1 MNIVI
6 KNFKNKRKKNEAH
19 SIHPRPRAILH
30 RRNYIQS
37 QEGRLIRGREFT
49 RPQWD
54 VSSLSLSPSLISG
67 CTVIEHRSSLIMLS
81 TKIDSIRTQTSPPSV
96 SPPLATSSPR
106 PPIRTLSARCL
117 QSRRHN
123 QYAKSSVQP
132 STDLVRTSPR
142 KTFPKG
148 NAFDFP
154 SSNHDFLKL

>member
-1 MNIVI
+1 M
-6 KNFKNKRKKNEAH
+6 
-19 SIHPRPRAILH
+19 
-30 RRNYIQS
+30 
-37 QEGRLIRGREFT
+37 GRFL
-49 RPQWD
+49 
-54 VSSLSLSPSLISG
+54 SLSLSLISG

-132 STDLVRTSPR
+132 STSRPRTNFAAQNVSEGKRVR
-142 KTFPKG
+142 
-148 NAFDFP
+148 FP
-154 SSNHDFLKL
+154 SSNHDFLDRDEISNSTRINYISSSRKFK